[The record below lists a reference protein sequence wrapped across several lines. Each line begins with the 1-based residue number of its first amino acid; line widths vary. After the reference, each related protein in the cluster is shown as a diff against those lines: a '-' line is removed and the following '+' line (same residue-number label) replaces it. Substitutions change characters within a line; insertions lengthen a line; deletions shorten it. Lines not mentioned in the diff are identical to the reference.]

1 MNDVNIFYGGV
12 LCAEPR
18 CIVFFLYCFFFIL
31 SITMYAR
38 NKQDLLSS
46 YSQLPRVVS
55 EKCYIKEIGPNDKYL
70 LHLEGTPWEIGYSI
84 GRMKAGDI
92 CKLASSEYSMAVMS
106 ELTRGKYDFL
116 FKRKWVGDLMQSF
129 ARHQVKKLVKSI
141 PEEYLEEMVAI
152 TAGVNDELPQARLN
166 VYDVM
171 VLNVG
176 MDTIFSWLY
185 RTNMM
190 NAHGCQ
196 GFVVHGEATIDGCT
210 YMGRHFM
217 YPGHIIKDTMLLAE
231 YAPER
236 GYPFVSVTAPGFV
249 GVLTG
254 MNAKGV
260 GIGMDVLPTREVN
273 RKKLGM
279 GALLEARQVMEKA
292 ASMEEAI
299 ELLKD
304 YQRGVSWAFLVGDGN
319 GNGAVIECTAERFIV
334 RRDTSVYPEQL
345 EEEETVVTVANHA
358 IAPEISA
365 IMIDKSPLRFE
376 ETDWRYA
383 ELTYEVLQAHGQIDE
398 VKARELINILSPG
411 PESWFYGEDLA
422 QPVQVSVTIMDLTN
436 KRLWS
441 LYGRYDHTWVSF
453 DFSNRI

>member
-1 MNDVNIFYGGV
+1 MRGTT
-12 LCAEPR
+12 LHR
-18 CIVFFLYCFFFIL
+18 RIVFFLYCFFFIL

-166 VYDVM
+166 VYDVI

-260 GIGMDVLPTREVN
+260 GIGM
-273 RKKLGM
+273 
-279 GALLEARQVMEKA
+279 
-292 ASMEEAI
+292 
-299 ELLKD
+299 
-304 YQRGVSWAFLVGDGN
+304 
-319 GNGAVIECTAERFIV
+319 
-334 RRDTSVYPEQL
+334 
-345 EEEETVVTVANHA
+345 
-358 IAPEISA
+358 
-365 IMIDKSPLRFE
+365 
-376 ETDWRYA
+376 
-383 ELTYEVLQAHGQIDE
+383 
-398 VKARELINILSPG
+398 
-411 PESWFYGEDLA
+411 
-422 QPVQVSVTIMDLTN
+422 
-436 KRLWS
+436 
-441 LYGRYDHTWVSF
+441 
-453 DFSNRI
+453 